1 MKSKKKNILITG
13 CSGFIGYHVSI
24 KILKENYNLIGVDN
38 HNDYYDTNLKKKRLS
53 LLKKHKNFKFYK
65 CDIVNK
71 KKIFY
76 LCKLYKPYFI
86 INLAAQAGV
95 RYSFIKPQK
104 YIDSNITGFVNIL
117 EIMKDLKLKNL
128 IYASSSSV
136 YGNCKSFPFRENSK
150 LNPLNLSI

>member
-71 KKIFY
+71 
-76 LCKLYKPYFI
+76 
-86 INLAAQAGV
+86 
-95 RYSFIKPQK
+95 
-104 YIDSNITGFVNIL
+104 
-117 EIMKDLKLKNL
+117 
-128 IYASSSSV
+128 
-136 YGNCKSFPFRENSK
+136 
-150 LNPLNLSI
+150 